1 MKFFT
6 LGACVALAAAGTVS
20 VRDGETPHDPEAMA
34 YCQGR
39 PDGYYSNPKDCG
51 SYFFCWNN
59 GMYMRVKVISVI
71 LVKVSL

>member
-6 LGACVALAAAGTVS
+6 IGVCVTLAAAGKINA
-20 VRDGETPHDPEAMA
+20 RDGESPHDPEAMA

-39 PDGYYSNPKDCG
+39 TDGYYGNPKDCG

-59 GMYMRVKVISVI
+59 GKI
-71 LVKVSL
+71 LSQ